1 MKFIIFVFFNVIFSF
16 GILSAKEKK
25 ITNVLFLISDDLKAS
40 VLGCYGNKVC
50 KTKNIDR
57 LAKRG
62 VVFERAYCQGTWC
75 SPSRTSFM
83 HSRYKGSADLN
94 LGKLFKDNSYYS
106 ARAGKIYHMRVPG
119 DIIDGSDGLDVA
131 SSWTEKFNSSG
142 LEAHTPGDYA
152 CLNLN
157 VFTKDLEGRQST
169 RMPHR
174 MFVTVSYDGDGSD
187 QPDHKTASKV
197 IDLMRKHK
205 NEPFFLAAGFVRPHY
220 PMVQPKQYF
229 DEYPYDEMELPNQFP
244 NDLNDIPKLGLAKT
258 RSATNK
264 IGDFPDNQKRMWS
277 AYYAST
283 QFMDDQV
290 GRILDELEDLGLD
303 EKTVVVFTSD
313 HGYHLGEH
321 TFWQKSNLHEEV
333 TKVPLII
340 SAPGIKASRS
350 ESIVELVDLMPT
362 LAELC
367 DIEIPKGLHGE
378 SLVPV
383 LKDPSVRVKDG
394 ALSFNNSGTSYR
406 IKNWSYVR
414 YKDGKEEMY
423 DMAKDPQQFINLA
436 VLNTPS
442 NVDQL
447 NRMRSLFNKR
457 LKKFDLNRR

>member
-62 VVFERAYCQGTWC
+62 VVFEKAYCQGTWC

-119 DIIDGSDGLDVA
+119 DIIDGTDGLDVA